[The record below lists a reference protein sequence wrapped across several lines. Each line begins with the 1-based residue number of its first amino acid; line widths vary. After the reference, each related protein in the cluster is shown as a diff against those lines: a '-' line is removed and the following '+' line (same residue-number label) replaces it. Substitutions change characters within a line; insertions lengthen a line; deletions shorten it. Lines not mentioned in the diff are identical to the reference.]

1 MSYLSIIE
9 DDKKGFKNHKY
20 IYKYIKTQLTC
31 RA

>member
-20 IYKYIKTQLTC
+20 IHT
-31 RA
+31 

>member
-20 IYKYIKTQLTC
+20 IHTKNTINL
-31 RA
+31 